1 MKFADEKSANR
12 ALNDAQ
18 HDHKFLLGEADT
30 LFQTAAQLKELA
42 DSLAAND
49 SPRALEIKMRYA
61 QTQRDYSRLKKNFC
75 QIFKK
80 RKNYIRVLHWCCILV
95 SNGMER
101 PVCMSYWI
109 CPESLSDS
117 NRMSMTI
124 PCILCMYAACR
135 IHRCFRRI

>member
-12 ALNDAQ
+12 SLNDAQ

-61 QTQRDYSRLKKNFC
+61 ETQRAYTRFCRLICYCKEYQFRV
-75 QIFKK
+75 K
-80 RKNYIRVLHWCCILV
+80 RYIEYGRKLK
-95 SNGMER
+95 E
-101 PVCMSYWI
+101 
-109 CPESLSDS
+109 E
-117 NRMSMTI
+117 
-124 PCILCMYAACR
+124 AAAKAGEAGNEKS
-135 IHRCFRRI
+135 

>member
-42 DSLAAND
+42 DSLVAND

-61 QTQRDYSRLKKNFC
+61 QTQRDYSRFCRVICYCKEYQFRVKRYIEYGRKLK
-75 QIFKK
+75 
-80 RKNYIRVLHWCCILV
+80 
-95 SNGMER
+95 E
-101 PVCMSYWI
+101 
-109 CPESLSDS
+109 E
-117 NRMSMTI
+117 
-124 PCILCMYAACR
+124 AAVKAGETADVQK
-135 IHRCFRRI
+135 